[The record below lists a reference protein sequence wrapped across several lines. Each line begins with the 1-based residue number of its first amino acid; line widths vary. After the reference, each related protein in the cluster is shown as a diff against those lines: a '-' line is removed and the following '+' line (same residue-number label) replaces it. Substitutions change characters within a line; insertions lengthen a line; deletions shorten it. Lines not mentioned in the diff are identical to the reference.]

1 MNENYSLSL
10 TPKARDL
17 TPKRDRFLPWILLL
31 LLLLPGINP
40 SLQARRTPSGGVLP
54 SLFEKGT
61 RETRERADSIMRLV
75 IDRATLYRDVIS
87 NYEAEIYIKGRTE
100 ILKRNVLMLF
110 GHHLFPVDRKH
121 PDMLFE
127 MVSRSEYQAPKNYL
141 HDLKAI
147 NGNAIPNAKKQQ
159 EALAFLNLNIYSPT
173 AYDDAIFMP
182 IAQNAFQLYNFNWEG
197 KESENGLTIHK
208 IRFLPKQWSQKLVC
222 GDLYIVEQAWTI
234 DKIDMNGR
242 HSFAEFNLVIN
253 YGRNFRRFILP
264 ERADLLLRYRVLGNA
279 VETSYHS
286 SFNYQKVEWIEEDNE
301 KRSENALDLTRYY
314 RFSSDTVAILKDSTY
329 WARHRDLPLTEAER
343 RLYAQAQERPKE
355 TVRTDSAD
363 NAGRYLKL
371 TEQLT
376 QSVNMDYKT
385 TRIKYS
391 GLLNPFQLGY
401 SARNGI
407 TYKQRFRIS
416 KTFTRDKQIR
426 FRPEIGYVFKRK
438 QIFFKVGGD
447 WEYSPQK
454 RGILSVEVGNSNES
468 YSSEI
473 TQKINE
479 ELKDSTF
486 NFDDLNLE
494 YFKHYYAEIKNSIE
508 LFNGFQL
515 TTGIS
520 YHRRIPSK
528 KKVAIDPGDDVE
540 EILSQNYNDFTPT
553 LGFSYTPRQYYRM
566 DGYRKEYVY
575 SYYPTI
581 SIEIARGIPGVG
593 KSSGDYGRIEADVH
607 QSLMLGLCRRLNYH
621 ISAGLYTQQKST
633 YFADFRYFTRRNFPD
648 TWDDQIGGVFNLLKG
663 EWFNASDKYI
673 QAHFMYESPFVLF
686 KILRINSTKKFMQTA
701 SRYILS
707 ERFYL
712 SQLWTPVLP
721 SYTEVGYGI
730 GNHIFNI
737 GIFAGF
743 DRWHYQSMG
752 FKFAFELFQ

>member
-1 MNENYSLSL
+1 
-10 TPKARDL
+10 
-17 TPKRDRFLPWILLL
+17 
-31 LLLLPGINP
+31 
-40 SLQARRTPSGGVLP
+40 
-54 SLFEKGT
+54 
-61 RETRERADSIMRLV
+61 
-75 IDRATLYRDVIS
+75 
-87 NYEAEIYIKGRTE
+87 
-100 ILKRNVLMLF
+100 
-110 GHHLFPVDRKH
+110 
-121 PDMLFE
+121 
-127 MVSRSEYQAPKNYL
+127 
-141 HDLKAI
+141 
-147 NGNAIPNAKKQQ
+147 
-159 EALAFLNLNIYSPT
+159 
-173 AYDDAIFMP
+173 
-182 IAQNAFQLYNFNWEG
+182 
-197 KESENGLTIHK
+197 
-208 IRFLPKQWSQKLVC
+208 
-222 GDLYIVEQAWTI
+222 
-234 DKIDMNGR
+234 MNGR
-242 HSFAEFNLVIN
+242 YSFAEFNLVMS
-253 YGRNFRRFILP
+253 YGRDFRRFILP
-264 ERADLLLRYRVLGNA
+264 EKADLFLRYRVLGNA
-279 VETSYHS
+279 VATTYHS
-286 SFNYQKVEWIEEDNE
+286 SFKYQEVEWVEEDNE
-301 KRSENALDLTRYY
+301 SHKWKSLDLTNYY
-314 RFSSDTVAILKDSTY
+314 KLSSDTVPIIRDSTY
-329 WARHRDLPLTEAER
+329 WNIHRDNPLSPDEAH
-343 RLYAQAQERPKE
+343 LYNKAQEQNINKID
-355 TVRTDSAD
+355 TAD
-363 NAGRYLKL
+363 DLQKYVKL

-376 QSVNMDYKT
+376 NTVK
-385 TRIKYS
+385 
-391 GLLNPFQLGY
+391 
-401 SARNGI
+401 
-407 TYKQRFRIS
+407 
-416 KTFTRDKQIR
+416 
-426 FRPEIGYVFKRK
+426 
-438 QIFFKVGGD
+438 
-447 WEYSPQK
+447 
-454 RGILSVEVGNSNES
+454 
-468 YSSEI
+468 
-473 TQKINE
+473 
-479 ELKDSTF
+479 
-486 NFDDLNLE
+486 
-494 YFKHYYAEIKNSIE
+494 IKNSIE

>member
-1 MNENYSLSL
+1 
-10 TPKARDL
+10 
-17 TPKRDRFLPWILLL
+17 
-31 LLLLPGINP
+31 
-40 SLQARRTPSGGVLP
+40 
-54 SLFEKGT
+54 
-61 RETRERADSIMRLV
+61 
-75 IDRATLYRDVIS
+75 
-87 NYEAEIYIKGRTE
+87 
-100 ILKRNVLMLF
+100 
-110 GHHLFPVDRKH
+110 
-121 PDMLFE
+121 MLFE
-127 MVSRSEYQAPKNYL
+127 MVSQSKFNAPQNYL
-141 HDLKAI
+141 HDLKAV
-147 NGNAIPNAKKQQ
+147 NGNSIPNGKKQQ
-159 EALAFLNLNIYSPT
+159 EALAFLNLNVYSPT

-182 IAQNAFQLYNFNWEG
+182 IASNAFKFYTFNLEG
-197 KESENGLTIHK
+197 LETINGLTIYK

-222 GDLYIVEQAWTI
+222 GDLYVIDQSWTI

-242 HSFAEFNLVIN
+242 YSFAEFNLVMS
-253 YGRNFRRFILP
+253 YGRDFRRFILP
-264 ERADLLLRYRVLGNA
+264 EKADLFLRYRVLGNA
-279 VETSYHS
+279 VATTYHS
-286 SFNYQKVEWIEEDNE
+286 SFKYQEVEWVEEDNE
-301 KRSENALDLTRYY
+301 SHKWKSLDLTNYY
-314 RFSSDTVAILKDSTY
+314 KLSSDTVPIIRDSTY
-329 WARHRDLPLTEAER
+329 WNIHRDNPLSPDEAH
-343 RLYAQAQERPKE
+343 LYNKAQEQNINKID
-355 TVRTDSAD
+355 TAD
-363 NAGRYLKL
+363 DLQKYVKL

-376 QSVNMDYKT
+376 NTVNMDYKT

-479 ELKDSTF
+479 DLKDSTF